1 MKNTLPGLTL
11 SCVSVAFL
19 FTVVGCNP
27 DEIATKKSI
36 ASKKAVGSWLLTG
49 ITSGWTGETS
59 PPTQK
64 VTLVIDKQQAIIYE
78 NEKDVLRFQYTLDEN
93 YSGLMRYSITQQTGT
108 STIFYPPVQ
117 GNFRVSNKQLIIGD
131 TGVDG
136 NDYIFNRNQEK

>member
-1 MKNTLPGLTL
+1 MRSALPGIVLCCVLT
-11 SCVSVAFL
+11 AFL
-19 FTVVGCNP
+19 FMVVSCNQ

-49 ITSGWTGETS
+49 IKSGWTGETS

-64 VTLVIDKQQAIIYE
+64 VMLVIDNQQQGIIYE

-93 YSGLMRYSITQQTGT
+93 YSGLLRYSIIQQTGT
-108 STIFYPPVQ
+108 STIFYPPVR
-117 GNFRVSNKQLIIGD
+117 GNFRVSTKQLIIGD

-136 NDYIFNRNQEK
+136 NDYIFERN